1 MPKTSDKNMLIEVN
15 TEQLAA
21 ALGVSVRRISQLYQE
36 GIAIKTKPGRYDL
49 IQTNKNYIETFK
61 KPEKETDVKKIEL
74 ATSVEK
80 LKHEQAKRKKTELQV
95 KQLEKNLLSA
105 AAVEKVWCDMATVIR
120 TRLMAIPSKISAQLL
135 MIDEQAT
142 AQNILR
148 REISDVLNELAN
160 YDVDAFEYEFETVTD
175 DERE

>member
-1 MPKTSDKNMLIEVN
+1 MFIEVN
-15 TEQLAA
+15 TDQLAA

-61 KPEKETDVKKIEL
+61 KPEKENDVRKIEI

-80 LKHEQAKRKKTELQV
+80 LKHEQAKRTKTELQV
-95 KQLEKNLLSA
+95 KQIEKKLLNA
-105 AAVEKVWCDMATVIR
+105 AAVEKVWGDMATVIR
-120 TRLMAIPSKISAQLL
+120 TRLMAIPAKISAQLL

>member
-1 MPKTSDKNMLIEVN
+1 MFIEVN
-15 TEQLAA
+15 ADQLAA

-61 KPEKETDVKKIEL
+61 KPEKAQDMKTLEL
-74 ATSVEK
+74 ATMAEK
-80 LKHEQAKRKKTELQV
+80 LRHEQQKRKKTELQV
-95 KQLEKNLLSA
+95 KQIEKNLLNAS
-105 AAVEKVWCDMATVIR
+105 AVEKVWGDMATVVR
-120 TRLMAIPSKISAQLL
+120 TRLLAIPSKISAQLL

-160 YDVDAFEYEFETVTD
+160 YDVDAFEYEFETVTED
-175 DERE
+175 DKE